1 MSYSVLQKE
10 EVFERVMTQTKGF
23 HVVRRPEGMVS
34 QFELVVVDGKGYPH
48 LALTRCYQ
56 QFRQQLSDGTA
67 YTYLSA
73 LLPYFTFLDT
83 DHWRL
88 HRQDQW
94 DSKPENIR
102 EAVRDYLLQKLHCKV
117 RRYGM
122 YEIVALSAQSPSTVR
137 VFLSAL
143 KRFYTGLMLAGE
155 YPHEHPLTNPVVHL
169 LENVDEND
177 GEVPRSRPKMPPESG
192 IEEPQRKR
200 TSDNYFRLVDKEWIP
215 EPIDDPALH
224 LRLSNGFKQARV
236 SRRDQIIIRMAYESG
251 ARITELLT
259 LTVGDWRKRG
269 TKQEAAACNK
279 GSHGRRVK
287 IVRFS
292 METAKLLHCYVNEDR
307 VRVDPLHRTFAQ
319 LSDHEPLFLSARRK
333 PYGYDAFIPHW
344 ERLCKTLGIDLN
356 VHGLRHWYV
365 CQMMRLI
372 HEIATTPGEVERR
385 KEEMVRYM
393 AWRSPETLK
402 AYEHY
407 FQAIHHAQMQDV
419 LHQQLDKKLKDYV
432 EQARRKKH
440 LPKEAHTPDPRSD
453 ASEQEVGWGSLLDFG
468 GEVYE

>member
-1 MSYSVLQKE
+1 
-10 EVFERVMTQTKGF
+10 MTTRTKGF
-23 HVVRRPEGMVS
+23 HMVRRPEGMVS

-67 YTYLSA
+67 HTYLSA

-83 DHWRL
+83 DYWRL
-88 HRQDQW
+88 HRQDRW
-94 DSKPENIR
+94 DSPPESIR

-122 YEIVALSAQSPSTVR
+122 YEMVVLSAQSPSTVR

-143 KRFYTGLMLAGE
+143 KRFYTSVVLAGE
-155 YPHEHPLTNPVVHL
+155 YPHEHPLTNPVVHV
-169 LENVDEND
+169 LEKVDED
-177 GEVPRSRPKMPPESG
+177 DAEVPRSRPKMPPESG
-192 IEEPQRKR
+192 IEEPQQKR

-224 LRLSNGFKQARV
+224 LRLISGFKQARV
-236 SRRDQIIIRMAYESG
+236 SRRDQIVIRMAYESG
-251 ARITELLT
+251 ARIPELLT

-269 TKQEAAACNK
+269 SKQEATACSK

-287 IVRFS
+287 VVRFS

-307 VRVDPLHRTFAQ
+307 SRVDPLHRTLAQ

-344 ERLCKTLGIDLN
+344 KRLCKTIAIDLN

-372 HEIATTPGEVERR
+372 HEMANTPGEVERR
-385 KEEMVRYM
+385 KEDMVRYM
-393 AWRSPETLK
+393 AWRSPDTLK

-407 FQAIHHAQMQDV
+407 FQAIHHAQMQDA
-419 LHQQLDKKLKDYV
+419 LHQRLAEKLKSYMT
-432 EQARRKKH
+432 QAQQKRTSLRKS
-440 LPKEAHTPDPRSD
+440 TPQSTKSD
-453 ASEQEVGWGSLLDFG
+453 MNTHVSNQEVGWEGLLAVG
-468 GEVYE
+468 GMEDD

>member
-1 MSYSVLQKE
+1 
-10 EVFERVMTQTKGF
+10 MTQTQGY
-23 HVVRRPEGMVS
+23 HMVRRPEGIVS
-34 QFELVVVDGKGYPH
+34 QYEFVVVDGKGHPH

-56 QFRQQLSDGTA
+56 QFRQELSDGTA
-67 YTYLSA
+67 HTYLSA
-73 LLPYFTFLDT
+73 LLPYFSFLDT

-88 HRQDQW
+88 RRQDRW
-94 DSKPENIR
+94 NSPPDSIR
-102 EAVRDYLLQKLHCKV
+102 EAVRDYLLQQLHCKV

-122 YEIVALSAQSPSTVR
+122 YEMVALSAQSPSTVR

-143 KRFYTGLMLAGE
+143 KRFYSSALLAGE
-155 YPHEHPLTNPVVHL
+155 YLYEHPLTNPVVHL
-169 LENVDEND
+169 LEKVDEED
-177 GEVPRSRPKMPPESG
+177 AEMPRSRPKMPPESG
-192 IEEPQRKR
+192 IEAPQRKR

-224 LRLSNGFKQARV
+224 RRLINGFKQARV
-236 SRRDQIIIRMAYESG
+236 SRRDQIVLRMAYESG

-269 TKQEAAACNK
+269 GKQEAAACNK

-287 IVRFS
+287 IIRFS
-292 METAKLLHCYVNEDR
+292 METAKLLHCYVNEER
-307 VRVDPLHRTFAQ
+307 VRVDPLHRTFDQ
-319 LSDHEPLFLSARRK
+319 LGDHEPLFLSARRK

-344 ERLCKTLGIDLN
+344 ERLCRTIGIDLN

-372 HEIATTPGEVERR
+372 HEVAGTPGEVERR

-393 AWRSPETLK
+393 AWRSPDTLK

-407 FQAIHHAQMQDV
+407 FQAIHHAQMQDI

-432 EQARRKKH
+432 ELARRKKD
-440 LPKEAHTPDPRSD
+440 LPKEKRPPSLAGSTREP
-453 ASEQEVGWGSLLDFG
+453 EVGWGDLLNFG
-468 GEVYE
+468 GAEDE

>member
-1 MSYSVLQKE
+1 M
-10 EVFERVMTQTKGF
+10 MTQQKGF
-23 HVVRRPEGMVS
+23 HMVRRPEGIVS
-34 QFELVVVDGKGYPH
+34 QFERIVVDGQGHPH
-48 LALTRCYQ
+48 LALTRLYQ
-56 QFRQQLSDGTA
+56 QLCQGLSDGTA
-67 YTYLSA
+67 HTYLAA
-73 LLPYFTFLDT
+73 LLPYFTFLDS
-83 DHWRL
+83 DPWRQQ
-88 HRQDQW
+88 RQDQW
-94 DSKPENIR
+94 DSPPESVR

-122 YEIVALSAQSPSTVR
+122 YEMVVLSAQSPSTVR

-143 KRFYTGLMLAGE
+143 KRFYAGALLARE
-155 YPHEHPLTNPVVHL
+155 YLHEHPLTSPVIHL
-169 LENVDEND
+169 LEKLDEED
-177 GEVPRSRPKMPPESG
+177 AEIPRSRPKMPPESG

-215 EPIDDPALH
+215 EPIDDPSLH
-224 LRLSNGFKQARV
+224 LRLGNGFTQARI
-236 SRRDQIIIRMAYESG
+236 SRRDQIVIRMAYESG

-269 TKQEAAACNK
+269 SKQEATACSK
-279 GSHGRRVK
+279 GSHGKRVK
-287 IVRFS
+287 VVRFS

-307 VRVDPLHRTFAQ
+307 SRLDQQHRTLTQ
-319 LSDHEPLFLSARRK
+319 LSDHEPLFLSARRN

-344 ERLCKTLGIDLN
+344 ERLCKAIGIDLN

-393 AWRSPETLK
+393 AWRSPDTLK
-402 AYEHY
+402 AYEHF

-419 LHQQLDKKLKDYV
+419 LHQQLDEKMKSYMK
-432 EQARRKKH
+432 QAQQKRIS
-440 LPKEAHTPDPRSD
+440 PQQSTPQSTQSD
-453 ASEQEVGWGSLLDFG
+453 RNSLVSSQEVGWGELLAVG
-468 GEVYE
+468 GMGDD

>member
-1 MSYSVLQKE
+1 
-10 EVFERVMTQTKGF
+10 MTQTKGF
-23 HVVRRPEGMVS
+23 HIVQRPEGIVS
-34 QFELVVVDGKGYPH
+34 QFELVVVDGKGHPH

-56 QFRQQLSDGTA
+56 QLRQELSDGTA
-67 YTYLSA
+67 RTYLMA
-73 LLPYFTFLDT
+73 LLPYFSFLET
-83 DHWRL
+83 DHWRQQ
-88 HRQDQW
+88 RQDRW
-94 DSKPENIR
+94 DSPPESIR
-102 EAVRDYLLQKLHCKV
+102 ESVRDYLLQQLHCKV

-122 YEIVALSAQSPSTVR
+122 YEMVALSAQSPSTVR

-143 KRFYTGLMLAGE
+143 KRFYSSALFASE
-155 YPHEHPLTNPVVHL
+155 YPHAHPLTNPVVHL
-169 LENVDEND
+169 LQEVDQE
-177 GEVPRSRPKMPPESG
+177 EVDVRHARPKMPPESG

-200 TSDNYFRLVDKEWIP
+200 SSDNYFRLVDKKWMP

-224 LRLSNGFKQARV
+224 LRLITGFEQARV
-236 SRRDQIIIRMAYESG
+236 SRRDQIVIRMAYESG

-269 TKQEAAACNK
+269 AGREATACNK

-287 IVRFS
+287 VIRFS
-292 METAKLLHCYVNEDR
+292 METTKLLHCYVNEER
-307 VRVDPLHRTFAQ
+307 ARFDPLHRPFAQ
-319 LSDHEPLFLSARRK
+319 LSDHDPLFLSARQK

-344 ERLCKTLGIDLN
+344 ERLCRTVGIDLN
-356 VHGLRHWYV
+356 VHGLRHWHV

-393 AWRSPETLK
+393 AWRSPDTLK

-419 LHQQLDKKLKDYV
+419 LHQQLDQKLKGYM
-432 EQARRKKH
+432 EQAQRKK
-440 LPKEAHTPDPRSD
+440 PFVRKKASMTVAREAAMSN
-453 ASEQEVGWGSLLDFG
+453 QEVGWGDLLAFG
-468 GEVYE
+468 GDEHD

>member
-1 MSYSVLQKE
+1 MGGGGPM
-10 EVFERVMTQTKGF
+10 MTQTKGF
-23 HVVRRPEGMVS
+23 HVVRKPEGVVS
-34 QFELVVVDGKGYPH
+34 QFEQVVVDGKGYPH

-56 QFRQQLSDGTA
+56 QFRQELSDGA
-67 YTYLSA
+67 AHTYLMA
-73 LLPYFTFLDT
+73 LLPYFSFLET
-83 DHWRL
+83 DHWRRQ
-88 HRQDQW
+88 RQDRW
-94 DSKPENIR
+94 DSSPESVR
-102 EAVRDYLLQKLHCKV
+102 ESVRDYLLQKLHCKV

-122 YEIVALSAQSPSTVR
+122 YEVVALTAQSPSTVR

-143 KRFYTGLMLAGE
+143 KRYYFSTVFTAE
-155 YPHEHPLTNPVVHL
+155 YPHEHPLTNPIGHL
-169 LENVDEND
+169 LREVDQEGAGD
-177 GEVPRSRPKMPPESG
+177 TDVPRTRPKMAPESG

-200 TSDNYFRLVDKEWIP
+200 SSDNYFRLVDKDWIP

-224 LRLSNGFKQARV
+224 LRLITGFEQAKV

-251 ARITELLT
+251 ARISELLT
-259 LTVGDWRKRG
+259 LTVGDWSKRG
-269 TKQEAAACNK
+269 GKQEATACSK

-287 IVRFS
+287 VIRFS

-307 VRVDPLHRTFAQ
+307 VRFDPLHRTFAQ
-319 LSDHEPLFLSARRK
+319 LGDHEPLFLSARRK

-344 ERLCKTLGIDLN
+344 ERLCKTIGIDLN

-372 HEIATTPGEVERR
+372 HEIAASPGEVERR

-393 AWRSPETLK
+393 AWRSPDTLR

-419 LHQQLDKKLKDYV
+419 LHQQLDQKMRDYIQ
-432 EQARRKKH
+432 QARRKK
-440 LPKEAHTPDPRSD
+440 PSVRRSMSIPSESTKD
-453 ASEQEVGWGSLLDFG
+453 ASVSSQEMGWGDLLAFG
-468 GEVYE
+468 GDEHD